1 MIKWTVE
8 MGFRLFKIPV
18 HTAPAVSTEDQAI
31 LCLQE
36 AANQKKACLKG
47 PTLKG
52 NRSKNSL
59 F

>member
-1 MIKWTVE
+1 
-8 MGFRLFKIPV
+8 MGFRVFKIPV